1 MVFGNNSNANDQSIA
16 LGHNSSAS
24 NGNVA
29 IGNESLAD
37 GLTLN
42 KEAFLVGGQA
52 QGEVSVGGVQ
62 RNSNVECGGDCVDDS
77 NLVTRRITNVAAG
90 SNEYD
95 AANIQQLK
103 AVLSVAENAKTHFV
117 GINNTDETALTIMER
132 VQLEVMQ
139 LPLG

>member
-42 KEAFLVGGQA
+42 NEAFLVGGQA

-62 RNSNVECGGDCVDDS
+62 RNS
-77 NLVTRRITNVAAG
+77 
-90 SNEYD
+90 
-95 AANIQQLK
+95 K
-103 AVLSVAENAKTHFV
+103 
-117 GINNTDETALTIMER
+117 
-132 VQLEVMQ
+132 
-139 LPLG
+139 